1 MLLRHGGEAW
11 VGSPQLQSPHM
22 GTIVATFTA
31 DSIQSKVPEPVTMAL
46 LGSALI
52 GLGLF
57 GRKRFTR

>member
-1 MLLRHGGEAW
+1 MAAKR
-11 VGSPQLQSPHM
+11 GSAVHNCNRPTM